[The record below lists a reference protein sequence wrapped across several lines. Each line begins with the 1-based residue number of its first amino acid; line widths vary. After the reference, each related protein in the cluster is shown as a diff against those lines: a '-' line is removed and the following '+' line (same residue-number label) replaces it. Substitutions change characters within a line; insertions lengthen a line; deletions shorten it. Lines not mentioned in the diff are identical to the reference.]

1 MKMRLFALFTA
12 LLLVLTMTACGDK
25 VTTTGD
31 GDGNGGSSST
41 DEPTA
46 NEISTAYAD
55 KEYGFQQEMP
65 QKGDQVVIMH
75 TSMGDIAIRLFPEAA
90 PKAVEN
96 FVTHAKDGYYDGLTF
111 HRVIQDFMI
120 QGGDPNGTGTGGES
134 FWGKAFEDEF
144 DQKLMNIRGSLAMA
158 NSGVNTNGSQFF
170 INTSGQTGQDV
181 AALKQ
186 QAQSNYD
193 QQYNYYKMM
202 YEYYGDAVKGE
213 YPTLDRFIAAN
224 GGIAAP
230 RPEDVPDEVWA
241 AYAKHGGNIH
251 LDGAWRASG
260 GHTVFGQVYDG
271 LEDVVVAIE
280 AVETDDNDKPK
291 TAVTITGIEIK
302 TF

>member
-170 INTSGQTGQDV
+170 INQAGPTGKTADQ
-181 AALKQ
+181 LKD
-186 QAQSNYD
+186 ANDIKSVY
-193 QQYNYYKMM
+193 QQYAA
-202 YEYYGDAVKGE
+202 YYGQSFTSQ
-213 YPTLDRFIAAN
+213 YPTADSFVEAN
-224 GGIAAP
+224 LQNGAV
-230 RPEDVPDEVWA
+230 DVDLVPDQVWEL
-241 AYAKHGGNIH
+241 YAKVGGNIH
-251 LDGAWRASG
+251 LDGAWRHVG
-260 GHTVFGQVYDG
+260 GHTVFGQVYAGMDIV
-271 LEDVVVAIE
+271 DNIA
-280 AVETDDNDKPK
+280 AVEVDTNNKPK
-291 TAVTITGIEIK
+291 TAVTITSMEVTTYEG
-302 TF
+302 